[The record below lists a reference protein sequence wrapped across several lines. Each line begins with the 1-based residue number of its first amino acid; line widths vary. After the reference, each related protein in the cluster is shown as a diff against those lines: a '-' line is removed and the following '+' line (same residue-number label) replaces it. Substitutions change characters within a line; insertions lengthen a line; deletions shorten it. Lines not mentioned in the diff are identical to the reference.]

1 MVLLFLVLELCWLH
15 FCASS
20 GPVVCVVWAGYWAV
34 SCAVAWAVP
43 WVVPLAVHWA
53 WPLAMH
59 WVVPCDVLCA
69 VPCALWMLLL
79 HAENVW
85 CCFFL
90 VLELCWLHFC
100 ASSGPV
106 VCVFGLVAISGV
118 HALVFCALF
127 WLELSVAVVA
137 GVFVLAF
144 CVFCVLP
151 FAFTPLGSM
160 KLILHE
166 LHWFLHWFWHTNL
179 HQVAP

>member
-1 MVLLFLVLELCWLH
+1 MHSVVPWAVPWAVHWAVHWAVLCPGL
-15 FCASS
+15 
-20 GPVVCVVWAGYWAV
+20 GPCVVLCGVPWVVPCVVAWAGYWAV

-53 WPLAMH
+53 WPWAMH
-59 WVVPCDVLCA
+59 WVVPCDVLCV

-118 HALVFCALF
+118 HGLVFCALF

-137 GVFVLAF
+137 GVFVLSF
-144 CVFCVLP
+144 CVFLLVAIGFSTFGIQEID
-151 FAFTPLGSM
+151 FA
-160 KLILHE
+160 
-166 LHWFLHWFWHTNL
+166 
-179 HQVAP
+179 

>member
-1 MVLLFLVLELCWLH
+1 MVLL
-15 FCASS
+15 
-20 GPVVCVVWAGYWAV
+20 
-34 SCAVAWAVP
+34 
-43 WVVPLAVHWA
+43 
-53 WPLAMH
+53 
-59 WVVPCDVLCA
+59 
-69 VPCALWMLLL
+69 
-79 HAENVW
+79 
-85 CCFFL
+85 FL

-144 CVFCVLP
+144 CVFCWLP
-151 FAFTPLGSM
+151 LAFPPLGSK